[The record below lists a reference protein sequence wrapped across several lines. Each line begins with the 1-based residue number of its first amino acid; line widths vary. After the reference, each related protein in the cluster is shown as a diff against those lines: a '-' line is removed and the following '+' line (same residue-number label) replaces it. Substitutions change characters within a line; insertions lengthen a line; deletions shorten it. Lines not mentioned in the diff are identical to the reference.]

1 MSQGSAIVCGPGKFT
16 AKSLVK
22 RCRKSAGFVEKEK
35 EKQKEKQKERKI
47 RISLLPAAETVLAD
61 LEMADVDYR
70 RARFQGFK
78 EEELQLYLELEERI
92 QDNTRKILQNG
103 SLQRNSL

>member
-1 MSQGSAIVCGPGKFT
+1 M
-16 AKSLVK
+16 
-22 RCRKSAGFVEKEK
+22 KEK
-35 EKQKEKQKERKI
+35 DRAEVKKRKRERKI